1 MRPVATVENFSIS
14 TLLKDIIGQDLVT
27 NDFVAIFELVK
38 NSIDAGAKTV
48 RVEVGTDNILVSDD
62 GKGMSEK
69 DIREKWLWVAY
80 SAKAD
85 GSEDS
90 ISEPSF
96 RDKISHQGRYA
107 GSKGIGRFSCDRL
120 ARKLDMYTRPID
132 QAHWSHLSVDWTKFE
147 VDQSADDAVE
157 KSKTHFE
164 DVNVDLSE
172 ARSIPPVSRGNHKAE
187 NGTIMALTGL
197 RSNWDEQRVTDLKET
212 LAKLVDPFQPS
223 DRVKI
228 LLSGPNFPEVQVGNH
243 ILDILE
249 TKTTW
254 IDVKIS
260 GEWVESSL
268 SDRGLQIFKIRERNE
283 TQELSMPGVS
293 ISARVYFLN
302 TAAKNN
308 FTRRVGVQPNKFGH
322 IFLFVNGF
330 RVFPIGEEENDFWG
344 MGYRKQQGSA
354 RYLGPR
360 DVIGKV
366 DISSPRLMFREASSR
381 DAGLIENSAVLSMKD
396 AVEKY
401 ALRRLEKYVNGIAW
415 KDKLDRF
422 REDASGLDQPQARA
436 RLVEVL
442 SSLLGS
448 RNVEVLEFAEH
459 LFSLEIPIDD
469 ASGMDRAIRDLSRIA
484 EETGSEEVLLEV
496 ERARRA
502 FDRSERL
509 RREAL
514 AEAEAATDALEQAE
528 KSRTIAETRAE
539 QAETYS
545 ELLEDQAR
553 QLSLSARVDPATLEA
568 FNHQAS
574 LYSTS
579 MRQHAL
585 LSVEICRDVVET
597 LKTRT
602 GLNKEVEALSE
613 AISNMERVAFLG
625 SRIAAVTKV
634 ATRALFDIQD
644 DWTESDIVRFMQDY
658 ISDVAVRNLKVGF
671 AIFESNGIEW
681 QCRFRPLD
689 ITIVIDNLI
698 DNARKSPSAKSI
710 RFSAIRTLRADRPQ
724 ISVIDDGEGLLK
736 SRVDVSRIFEPGYST
751 RSMGTGLGLSQSRT
765 AMREMHGDLTLD
777 DGRIGE
783 TAAFLITLP
792 PRLTRS

>member
-1 MRPVATVENFSIS
+1 MVTVENFSIS

-38 NSIDAGAKTV
+38 NSIDAGATTV
-48 RVEVGTDNILVSDD
+48 RVEVGTDAILVSDD
-62 GKGMSEK
+62 GKGMSEN

-90 ISEPSF
+90 VSEPSF
-96 RDKISHQGRYA
+96 RDKVSHQGRYA

-120 ARKLDMYTRPID
+120 ARKLDMYTRPHG
-132 QAHWSHLSVDWTKFE
+132 QRHWSHLSVDWTKFE

-157 KSKTHFE
+157 KAKIHFE
-164 DVNVDLSE
+164 SVGVDLSE
-172 ARSIPPVSRGNHKAE
+172 EKSVPHASKGNHQADY
-187 NGTIMALTGL
+187 GTIMALTGL
-197 RSNWDEQRVTDLKET
+197 RSDWDQQRVADLKET

-223 DRVKI
+223 DRVRI
-228 LLSGPNFPEVQVGNH
+228 LLSGPDFPEEQVGNH
-243 ILDILE
+243 VLDVLE

-254 IDVKIS
+254 IEVKIS
-260 GEWVESSL
+260 GDWVESSL

-283 TQELSMPGVS
+283 SKELAVSGVA

-459 LFSLEIPIDD
+459 LFSLDIPLDD
-469 ASGMDRAIRDLSRIA
+469 VSGMDKAIRDLSRIA

-502 FDRSERL
+502 YDRSERL

-514 AEAEAATDALEQAE
+514 AEAEAATDALELAE

-553 QLSLSARVDPATLEA
+553 QLSLIARVDPSTLEA

-585 LSVEICRDVVET
+585 LSVEICREVMET
-597 LKTRT
+597 LKKRA
-602 GLNKEVEALSE
+602 GNNKEVEALSE

-658 ISDVAVRNLKVGF
+658 VSDVAVRNLKVGF
-671 AIFESNGIEW
+671 ATFESNGIEW

-698 DNARKSPSAKSI
+698 DNARKSPGAKNI
-710 RFSAIRTLRADRPQ
+710 KFSAIRTLRVDRPQ
-724 ISVIDDGEGLLK
+724 ISVVDDGEGLLK
-736 SRVDVSRIFEPGYST
+736 SKIDVARIFEPGYST
-751 RSMGTGLGLSQSRT
+751 RPMGTGLGLSQSRS
-765 AMREMHGDLTLD
+765 AMREMNGDLTLD
-777 DGRIGE
+777 DGRVGE
-783 TAAFLITLP
+783 AAAFLITLP